1 MKKFLL
7 LFTASI
13 IVGLF
18 CLLTGYYLF
27 SMKKA
32 TAITIGM
39 ITVVTGL
46 ITEYLRPFFVTL
58 KQRQKEEISRRVR
71 RNLKKKI

>member
-7 LFTASI
+7 LFTASN

-18 CLLTGYYLF
+18 CLLTCYYLF

-39 ITVVTGL
+39 IAVVTGL